1 MSTISQGRPMKGKRK
16 SYLLRIDEDLWDELN
31 EWAGQEFRSVNGQ
44 IELILQRAV
53 DERKKARHRQRGPG
67 GISGC
72 LQLKSITYPKSFAD
86 KVAVNDLSFSVS
98 PQTRYSV

>member
-31 EWAGQEFRSVNGQ
+31 KWADQEFRSVNGQ

-53 DERKKARHRQRGPG
+53 EERKRRRRKDIGED
-67 GISGC
+67 S
-72 LQLKSITYPKSFAD
+72 L
-86 KVAVNDLSFSVS
+86 
-98 PQTRYSV
+98 